1 MDIADIIERFKI
13 ILMDNSSFDVLED
26 RIALAENKTT
36 PLTWTEEMLFVF
48 MVCIAHIQY
57 VIVLT
62 SGRS

>member
-13 ILMDNSSFDVLED
+13 ILMDNSSFDVLQD